1 LKQVEWGDVHQTAE
15 GIFSLRAS
23 TTKNHK
29 NKRQYLPAGFF
40 AELIKAK
47 PEDAAGN
54 MLVFPRGTVPSM
66 WKFKELLA
74 WAGVPYKDEQ
84 GRQAD
89 FSWAAEKS

>member
-1 LKQVEWGDVHQTAE
+1 MGRRSPNGGGHFFVA
-15 GIFSLRAS
+15 RAS

-54 MLVFPRGTVPSM
+54 MLVFPRGNSSEHVEIQRTFSV
-66 WKFKELLA
+66 
-74 WAGVPYKDEQ
+74 
-84 GRQAD
+84 GRGAVQR
-89 FSWAAEKS
+89 